1 MQSLSNFIVEVLSNF
16 SRDDVKR
23 AYIQFS
29 LRLEEAVAA
38 ECNFIR

>member
-1 MQSLSNFIVEVLSNF
+1 MEFFKNFCKE
-16 SRDDVKR
+16 DVKR

-38 ECNFIR
+38 ECDFIH